1 MRANRASI
9 AQKTRRAHPMTHD
22 WQSSVPPSQSVPP
35 ADPAAL
41 VAFALDA
48 LARQPEARIE
58 DAYKWVLQA
67 TRGGEHAA
75 SSEAQAR
82 ERLAH
87 EWGSLAPAT
96 PDEPALQPLRPDGAL
111 VRVNL
116 RPCKARGGS
125 MDALLQG
132 FLVSAACVRADS
144 ADFLATWQAL
154 GVRLADGSVGHL
166 TRGEWTRLDSAL
178 RAAGYPAIHHSAPY
192 RAAYAP
198 AYRVLMG
205 GR

>member
-22 WQSSVPPSQSVPP
+22 WHSLVPPSRPVPR

-67 TRGGEHAA
+67 TRGGEHAVV
-75 SSEAQAR
+75 SEAQAR
-82 ERLAH
+82 EQLAR
-87 EWGSLAPAT
+87 EWNSLAPPT
-96 PDEPALQPLRPDGAL
+96 PDEADLQPLRPDGAL

-125 MDALLQG
+125 MDVLLQG
-132 FLVSAACVRADS
+132 FLVSAAGVRADS
-144 ADFLATWQAL
+144 ADFHATWQAL
-154 GVRLADGSVGHL
+154 GAHLAGGSVGHL
-166 TRGEWTRLDSAL
+166 TRGEWTRLDSAM
-178 RAAGYPAIHHSAPY
+178 RTAGYPAIHHSVPY

-198 AYRVLMG
+198 AYRVLRG